1 MVLHEML
8 ELLPILH
15 DHFSMMNQPHLPYE
29 YVLETMQDIS
39 LQVVQLVHE
48 PTPYQQTQHSA
59 VTDLQMNEILSL
71 ELLQLLTLEQHFI
84 IDGIVDLH
92 VILFYEAVL
101 KPLQAQ
107 H

>member
-1 MVLHEML
+1 MVIHEVL
-8 ELLPILH
+8 GLVQTPH

-59 VTDLQMNEILSL
+59 VTDLQMNEILLL
-71 ELLQLLTLEQHFI
+71 EQQQLLIHEQHFL
-84 IDGIVDLH
+84 IDGIMDLH
-92 VILFYEAVL
+92 VLPFC
-101 KPLQAQ
+101 
-107 H
+107 